1 MAQSIRISDQFY
13 DLADAARS
21 VSGRSLAQQLEYW
34 ARLGAALDAAGV
46 TTEQAMQML
55 GGDLDLKARVIQ
67 IVCQSVDS
75 VDLTD
80 VGAQIAQRH
89 RQDEAAVSAGKRSAQ
104 SLAVIPRALVKKASF
119 TFPSETKPKGGW

>member
-13 DLADAARS
+13 ELADAARG

-46 TTEQAMQML
+46 TTEQVTQML
-55 GGDLDLKARVIQ
+55 GGDVDLKTRMIDMLCNTA
-67 IVCQSVDS
+67 DS
-75 VDLTD
+75 SN
-80 VGAQIAQRH
+80 VGVQIAQRH
-89 RQDEAAVSAGKRSAQ
+89 RQNEADVKVGVRSAQ

-119 TFPSETKPKGGW
+119 TFSAEPKPKGGW

>member
-46 TTEQAMQML
+46 TTEQVTQML
-55 GGDLDLKARVIQ
+55 GGEIDLKTRMLDML
-67 IVCQSVDS
+67 CNMVDS
-75 VDLTD
+75 SN
-80 VGAQIAQRH
+80 VGEQIAQRH
-89 RQDEAAVSAGKRSAQ
+89 RQDEAAVRAGQRSAQ
-104 SLAVIPRALVKKASF
+104 SLAVIPRALVKRARF
-119 TFPSETKPKGGW
+119 TFPVETKPKGGW